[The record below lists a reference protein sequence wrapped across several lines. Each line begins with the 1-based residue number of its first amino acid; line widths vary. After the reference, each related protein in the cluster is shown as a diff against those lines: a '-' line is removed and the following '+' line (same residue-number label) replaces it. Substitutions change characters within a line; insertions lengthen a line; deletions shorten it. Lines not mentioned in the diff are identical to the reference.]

1 MTKSHRYRLML
12 FFLLVILLIG
22 IWAAPRLIRQMKEYS
37 YPMKY
42 SQIVEC
48 YAQEYE
54 MDPLMIY
61 AVIRTESGFDEQAQS
76 DVGARGLMQITE
88 ETFAWI
94 KLKIANDEPLDFDDL
109 WDPEVNIRF
118 GSYYLDCCLER
129 YAGDLATAC
138 AGYHSGWG
146 TVDKL
151 LADPAYAATEN
162 TLAEFPYPQMARY
175 VEKVSAAYGEYV
187 SLYRA

>member
-1 MTKSHRYRLML
+1 MTKSRRYLVLL
-12 FFLLVILLIG
+12 FFLIALTGIFAVPGLVRKLKKI
-22 IWAAPRLIRQMKEYS
+22 S

-42 SQIVEC
+42 YQTVEH
-48 YAQEYE
+48 YAEEYE
-54 MDPLMIY
+54 MDPMMIY
-61 AVIRTESGFDEQAQS
+61 AVIRTESGFDEKAQS

-94 KLKIANDEPLDFDDL
+94 KLKIASDEPLEFDDL

-146 TVDKL
+146 TVDRL
-151 LADPAYAATEN
+151 LEDPAYAATEK

-175 VEKVSAAYGEYV
+175 VQKVSDAYQEYV
-187 SLYRA
+187 QLYRS

>member
-1 MTKSHRYRLML
+1 MTKSRRYLILL
-12 FFLLVILLIG
+12 FFLVLLGG
-22 IWAAPRLIRQMKEYS
+22 IFAVPRLVHRLREYS
-37 YPMKY
+37 YPLKY
-42 SQIVEC
+42 RQTVEY
-48 YAQEYE
+48 YAEAYE
-54 MDPLMIY
+54 MDPMMIY
-61 AVIRTESGFDEQAQS
+61 AVIRTESGFDELAES

-94 KLKIANDEPLDFDDL
+94 KLKIANEEDLDFDDL

-146 TVDKL
+146 TVDRL
-151 LADPAYAATEN
+151 LEDSAYAADEK
-162 TLAEFPYPQMARY
+162 TLAVFPYPQMARY
-175 VEKVSAAYGEYV
+175 VEKVSSAYNAYV
-187 SLYRA
+187 QLYRG